1 MKLSASSSPLSL
13 SLPNSASYMSN
24 CVSRT
29 SVSVALSSDTVLSSF
44 TCSSLICI
52 APRTVPPNGR
62 AAFSALRH
70 GNTALWTTV
79 CPHSVAAA
87 LFFQVFFI
95 APPAFAHALLSLA
108 VFHSPVLDPF
118 FAAFLLRVSIRLIR
132 LLFATAPRYLL
143 SGRKHDKAPR
153 GDPRGAYGRCR
164 LYTYQL
170 LMPFNAV
177 LCLLHQSTGFL
188 GLSKEL
194 RTISPKKSVWYSRP
208 TYISRAMVGLS
219 LLACMSAA

>member
-29 SVSVALSSDTVLSSF
+29 SVSVVLSSDLVLSSF
-44 TCSSLICI
+44 TCPSLICC
-52 APRTVPPNGR
+52 AARTVPPNGR

-95 APPAFAHALLSLA
+95 APPAFGPALISLA
-108 VFHSPVLDPF
+108 VFDAPF
-118 FAAFLLRVSIRLIR
+118 RSVIFPRFRPIDKSFDRRAPLKESYILP
-132 LLFATAPRYLL
+132 TAPRYLL

-153 GDPRGAYGRCR
+153 GSPRGAYGQCR
-164 LYTYQL
+164 LYTYHL
-170 LMPFNAV
+170 LMPFRADDIKARV
-177 LCLLHQSTGFL
+177 FWACRRSCARSRRRRACDTRDP
-188 GLSKEL
+188 
-194 RTISPKKSVWYSRP
+194 RTCPARWWD
-208 TYISRAMVGLS
+208 
-219 LLACMSAA
+219 